1 MNEALETKARKITAE
16 FADALWRNRSGQVR
30 QMLRADW
37 LPEHPSGEDWFASDG
52 PAYKWL
58 QIARAGFGLVDESQ
72 RLYIGVALAKMAD
85 WLFAV
90 PGHPIAEIP
99 PWWAETPMGRLWHAA
114 FVWAHADELITVS
127 QAADLLDVS
136 LNGIGSYISR
146 GQITAY
152 INEKSRNP
160 VRGRRLLLRSDVEAL
175 RRDTLSSL

>member
-37 LPEHPSGEDWFASDG
+37 LPEHPSGEDWFNSDG
-52 PAYKWL
+52 PAYQWL
-58 QIARAGFGLVDESQ
+58 QIARAAFDLVDESE
-72 RLYIGVALAKMAD
+72 RPYIGAVLQKLAD

-90 PGHPIAEIP
+90 PGYPTTVIP
-99 PWWAETPMGRLWHAA
+99 GWWSETPMGRLWHAA
-114 FVWAHADELITVS
+114 FVWAHADELVTVS